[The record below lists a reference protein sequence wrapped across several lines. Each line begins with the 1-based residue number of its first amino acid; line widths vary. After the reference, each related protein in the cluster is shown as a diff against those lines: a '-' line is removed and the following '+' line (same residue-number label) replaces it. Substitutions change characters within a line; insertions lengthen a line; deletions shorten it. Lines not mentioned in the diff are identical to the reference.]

1 MKLRFLLMW
10 FVTSVTRALINRT
23 PFRRLVIPG
32 IVHSIDHVISA
43 TPRISSIATMA
54 TASDTIFALS
64 SGPLTKTGVA
74 VIRISGPAAKLC
86 LEELLE
92 SKVSINESK
101 KPQSFPETRRASLR
115 YLYCP
120 KTHDILD
127 HALVLWFPGPRS
139 FTGEDIVELHCHGGR
154 AVILGVFGALEYL
167 DDVVVGA
174 NNRNQLAADS
184 GGGGG
189 TRRGKG
195 IRPADR
201 GEFTRRAFDN
211 GRMDLTEV
219 EGLADL
225 LAADTSEQRKQA
237 LRQMDGYLRQYF
249 ERWREELLNCLAHTE
264 AVIDFGDDDREDD
277 VNDSAMYALI
287 PRVRVL
293 QEELMSHLQDGR
305 KGELVRD
312 GVKIALAGPPNAGKS
327 SLMNA
332 LARRPAAIVSP
343 IAGTTRDV
351 VEVRMD
357 LGGIPCIISDTAGL
371 RVDSVDPIEQ
381 EGIKRAKNAFKEA
394 QIKLFVGDASDQ
406 ASLREAEQM
415 LGSLLQELHK
425 EEDEDE
431 EEENEDEEEGDDVT
445 GASSG
450 GGEDAFISIEH
461 DIVSKR
467 KRTATGSGSGSGL
480 GSTRNPY
487 RVLTVLNKADLT
499 TTTTT
504 TATLTS
510 TNLLTSPGPSAGATV
525 AIPSIHTAP
534 SSSSSFSSFSGD
546 PSRGSYVISCATGVG
561 MGELETA
568 ITNAIRSLLEDGG
581 GGGGGGGGTSISGGG
596 SGSGMNIEGVLITRE
611 RHRRHLKQ
619 CVEHLDAFLSSR
631 LPMDAAAEE
640 LRLAMLEL
648 GRVTGRVD
656 VEELLDIIFRDFCI
670 GK

>member
-1 MKLRFLLMW
+1 MKLRLFLM
-10 FVTSVTRALINRT
+10 FVISVTRALINRT
-23 PFRRLVIPG
+23 PFRRLVIP
-32 IVHSIDHVISA
+32 VDHVKSA
-43 TPRISSIATMA
+43 SSRKSTVAIAA
-54 TASDTIFALS
+54 SASDTIFALS

-74 VIRISGPAAKLC
+74 VIRISGPDAKLC
-86 LEELLE
+86 LEELLD
-92 SKVSINESK
+92 SKGSINAAK

-154 AVILGVFGALEYL
+154 AVILGVFGALEHL
-167 DDVVVGA
+167 DDVVIGE

-249 ERWREELLNCLAHTE
+249 ERWREELLSCLAHTE

-293 QEELMSHLQDGR
+293 REELRSHLQDGR

-381 EGIKRAKNAFKEA
+381 EGIKRAKSAFKEA
-394 QIKLFVGDASDQ
+394 QIKLFVGDASDER
-406 ASLREAEQM
+406 SLRDAEQM
-415 LGSLLQELHK
+415 LDTLLQELKK
-425 EEDEDE
+425 EEDQDDDYADDDGEDG
-431 EEENEDEEEGDDVT
+431 EEGVNVW
-445 GASSG
+445 GANSED
-450 GGEDAFISIEH
+450 GEDTFITMN
-461 DIVSKR
+461 DP
-467 KRTATGSGSGSGL
+467 L
-480 GSTRNPY
+480 STRQGTGRGVGTGTRLSSTRTPY

-504 TATLTS
+504 VTTTATTTTITTTLPT
-510 TNLLTSPGPSAGATV
+510 TTPT
-525 AIPSIHTAP
+525 
-534 SSSSSFSSFSGD
+534 SSSSSSSFSGD
-546 PSRGSYVISCATGVG
+546 PSKGSYVISCATGVG

-568 ITNAIRSLLEDGG
+568 ITNSIRSLLEDGG
-581 GGGGGGGGTSISGGG
+581 GGGGGGGLSGAEGG
-596 SGSGMNIEGVLITRE
+596 RERGMNMEGVLITRE